1 MFDFLKR
8 EKRATTIPAGAVSVS
23 DPRIAQVFGGWLG
36 GMDSASGVTVNTE
49 SALGVPAIWAAVNFI
64 SGTLAGLPLKVYR
77 KRGDDREPASG
88 GLTNL
93 LHDAV
98 NDECSSFEWRKH
110 AFEQVLT
117 GGRSFTYIER
127 NASGTPVALWPL
139 DPTAMTVEVP
149 LGQTARV
156 YKFGSKSKSVTYE
169 ARDIIDVP
177 FMLRQDRIGHR
188 SPLATNRD
196 VIGLAIAA
204 TQYGSKFFQGGG
216 VPPFAVTG
224 NFQTSGALARAA
236 DDLAEAVRKAA
247 KEQRQALTLPAG
259 LDIKPIGAD
268 PEKSQFVELQ
278 RFIVEQVARIYSI
291 PPTFLQ
297 DLTHG
302 TFSNTEQ
309 QDLHFVKHTIKRWA
323 EQFEQELNLK
333 LFGRRSNTQY
343 AELNMDGLLRGDF
356 KTRMDGYAQGIQ
368 NGILTPNEAR
378 RQENRPSMDNG
389 DVLLIQGATV
399 PLGSQPQAAPQPDQ
413 PDQE

>member
-1 MFDFLKR
+1 MFDFLNR

-23 DPRIAQVFGGWLG
+23 DPRIAEIFGGWLG

-49 SALGVPAIWAAVNFI
+49 TALGVPSIWAAVNFI

-77 KRGDDREPASG
+77 KRGDDREAVRG

-98 NDECSSFEWRKH
+98 NDETSSFEWRKH

-127 NASGTPVALWPL
+127 NPSGAVAALWPL
-139 DPTAMTVEVP
+139 DPTAMTVDMP
-149 LGQTARV
+149 AGQTARR
-156 YKFGSKSKSVTYE
+156 YRYGSKRSTVTYE
-169 ARDIIDVP
+169 AREIIDIP
-177 FMLRQDRIGHR
+177 FMLKPDRIGHR
-188 SPLATNRD
+188 SPLTTNRD

-204 TQYGSKFFQGGG
+204 TEYGSKFFQGGG

-224 NFQTSGALARAA
+224 NFQSTGALSRAA

-247 KEQRQALTLPAG
+247 KEQRQALTLPNG
-259 LDIKPIGAD
+259 LEIKPIGAD
-268 PEKSQFVELQ
+268 PEKSQLVELK
-278 RFIVEQVARIYSI
+278 RFIIEEVARIYSI

-378 RQENRPSMDNG
+378 RQENRPSMGNG
-389 DVLLIQGATV
+389 DDLLIQGATV
-399 PLGSQPQAAPQPDQ
+399 PLGSQPMNQP
-413 PDQE
+413 PAEPNGEE